1 MKITFAGTASG
12 ETSRERFHS
21 SILLESKN
29 HKLLIDAGDGVSKA
43 LRKLTVDFNSI
54 DSIIITHFHA
64 DHVMGLPSL
73 ITQMKL
79 LRRTRPLKIYV
90 HESLI
95 TQTKA
100 LLNFAY
106 LFTEILDFDLSI
118 IGIKTNEEIDVDDKF
133 NFTAKQNSHISNKH
147 KLNGYDDV
155 SFVSISLLII
165 AESKQ
170 VIYTSDIGDSSDLF
184 LFNKSTDYFITEAT
198 HVSFYEIKSVIE
210 KLNPAKVIL
219 THYSRDDK
227 KKIEEQISNLDRN
240 IRKIFIHADD
250 GMTI

>member
-21 SILLESKN
+21 SILLESEN

-43 LRKLTVDFNSI
+43 LLKLKIDFNSI

-79 LRRTRPLKIYV
+79 LKRTRPLKIYV

-118 IGIKTNEEIDVDDKF
+118 TGIKTNEEIDVDGKF
-133 NFTAKQNSHISNKH
+133 NFTAKQNSHIWNKH
-147 KLNGYDDV
+147 KLKGFDDV
-155 SFVSISLLII
+155 SFVSISLLIKT
-165 AESKQ
+165 ESEQ
-170 VIYTSDIGDSSDLF
+170 VIYTSDIGDSADLI
-184 LFNKSTDYFITEAT
+184 LFNKSTDYFITETT
-198 HVSFYEIKSVIE
+198 HVSFDEIKTAVE
-210 KLNPAKVIL
+210 KLNPVKVIL
-219 THYSRDDK
+219 THFSCDDR
-227 KKIEEQISNLDRN
+227 KKIEEQISSLDRN
-240 IRKIFIHADD
+240 IRKIFILADD